1 MDKDWYLNAI
11 DAVEG
16 PELDTYRAIKS
27 AYWKSRSDK
36 EVVYQYPPSFSGIS
50 FVVPSRDEE
59 GYDTILVQIDPE
71 TEEMIPDTAI
81 ATDNFMDEVSAHE
94 FLYRETRGIYNY
106 CEKGKYSEHYQDFLR
121 PSLYRKIHI

>member
-1 MDKDWYLNAI
+1 MDTNYLLEAI

-16 PELDTYRAIKS
+16 RELDIYRALKS
-27 AYWKSRSDK
+27 SYWKSK
-36 EVVYQYPPSFSGIS
+36 PNQEVVYQYPPSFSGIS

-71 TEEMIPDTAI
+71 TEEMIPETAI
-81 ATDNFMDEVSAHE
+81 ATDNFMDETSAHE

-121 PSLYRKIHI
+121 PSLYKKTHI